1 MKLKISIAFALVAAG
16 FLYLVF
22 KGGYF
27 STRPVVIQ
35 KTERGMTGAAILEQ
49 ISAFDLR
56 DYKGNKLNL
65 KKEEL
70 LGADKA
76 IVHLWAS
83 WCGPCVNEVPEL
95 IEYSKKNPK
104 VKFVIVSL
112 DDYKEDIG
120 KFLISFPEFDS
131 QNYVRVWDI
140 NKSISALLKADRLP
154 MTLLIEK
161 DKLEPRVIA
170 AAANWKNLGF

>member
-1 MKLKISIAFALVAAG
+1 MKLKITIAFLIVCAG
-16 FLYLVF
+16 FLFLVF

-27 STRPVVIQ
+27 SSSPVVVQ
-35 KTERGMTGAAILEQ
+35 KTEQGMTGTAILEQ
-49 ISAFDLR
+49 ISSFDLR
-56 DYKGNKLNL
+56 DYKGNKLVI

-95 IEYSKKNPK
+95 IEYSKKNPN
-104 VKFVIVSL
+104 VKFIIVSL
-112 DDYKEDIG
+112 DDYNEDIL
-120 KFLISFPEFDS
+120 KFLKSFPEFDS
-131 QNYVRVWDI
+131 AKYVRVWDV
-140 NKSISALLKADRLP
+140 NKNISGLLKTDRLP
-154 MTLLIEK
+154 MSFLI
-161 DKLEPRVIA
+161 DKSKPEPRVIA